1 MSSAWKKRNLP
12 SREVVKLNDEK
23 GVVEVIE
30 GRAEDI
36 DLPQQ
41 VDIIIRSVLYTQN
54 MITLFLQS
62 SLNFLGKKKNELKV
76 QEISFAFVKF
86 RGKKGNFS
94 KKYYFDLIRVPG
106 TPFLQA

>member
-1 MSSAWKKRNLP
+1 MSIAWKKRNLP

-62 SLNFLGKKKNELKV
+62 SLNFLGKIKTNW
-76 QEISFAFVKF
+76 KF
-86 RGKKGNFS
+86 RK
-94 KKYYFDLIRVPG
+94 
-106 TPFLQA
+106 

>member
-1 MSSAWKKRNLP
+1 MSIAWKKRNLP

-41 VDIIIRSVLYTQN
+41 VDIIIRSILYTQN

-62 SLNFLGKKKNELKV
+62 SLNFLGKIKTNW
-76 QEISFAFVKF
+76 KF
-86 RGKKGNFS
+86 RK
-94 KKYYFDLIRVPG
+94 
-106 TPFLQA
+106 